1 VFRIKVSLF
10 CARSLIVTT
19 DAVDPIHNRAIVL
32 AESLAKSFADDGGEL
47 IDLFATFALFVTQ
60 EDAEIG
66 AECLEALRVWAS
78 RNRAIH

>member
-1 VFRIKVSLF
+1 
-10 CARSLIVTT
+10 VTI

-32 AESLAKSFADDGGEL
+32 AESLAKSFTDDGGEI

-60 EDAEIG
+60 EDAGIG
-66 AECLEALRVWAS
+66 IECLETLRVWAS